1 METKLT
7 LLFSTLLS
15 LPPFLLSFN
24 TQRESI
30 EACVVVALLLN
41 MCTRL
46 KLTRMRKQVW
56 WGAISGILVS
66 VLLGIVFVAVFYLT
80 KSKVMTGASKAI
92 FKGYINLVAVLLITM
107 LSFAMLRFMNYEKKW
122 AAKLEAAA
130 AKIDVGR
137 ANQWS
142 IFFLAF
148 TAVFRE
154 GIESVIFLA
163 GVSTTTSWTA
173 IPLAGIVGVLIGLA
187 VGFALYYTG
196 RQIKDIAWFF
206 VLSCS
211 LLFFI
216 AAGLTSLAMVREK
229 ENEEAAWKELCLRL
243 CLVLFRG
250 ERGEREREKLGDE
263 ETKNSRFLSPNR
275 FLPPPPSPTQ
285 TSNQQVSWQS
295 IGWFGTWDPPTD
307 RPWWNRAVWDT
318 SGCCPT
324 SNQFFA
330 LMTAMFGYLPK
341 PTFISLFSYF
351 GYWAIVLL
359 CIGVKLCRGT
369 LTDATK
375 GKGGA
380 AAADEEGAAAEE
392 GGKGAKGKGAGDGN
406 SANEGCSSSGG
417 SAQDPSEAPY
427 LLPVAHKHLPHLGGK
442 EPPKAAGAT
451 DVETGAAASDREPKK
466 WWQRGK
472 KE

>member
-1 METKLT
+1 MPD
-7 LLFSTLLS
+7 LFSVPAMFIML
-15 LPPFLLSFN
+15 
-24 TQRESI
+24 RESI

-154 GIESVIFLA
+154 GVESVIFLA
-163 GVSTTTSWTA
+163 DVSTTTSWTA

-216 AAGLTSLAMVREK
+216 AAGLTSLAM
-229 ENEEAAWKELCLRL
+229 
-243 CLVLFRG
+243 
-250 ERGEREREKLGDE
+250 
-263 ETKNSRFLSPNR
+263 
-275 FLPPPPSPTQ
+275 
-285 TSNQQVSWQS
+285 VSWQS

-442 EPPKAAGAT
+442 VQPKAAGAT

-466 WWQRGK
+466 W
-472 KE
+472 

>member
-154 GIESVIFLA
+154 GVESVIFLA

-275 FLPPPPSPTQ
+275 FRPPPPPHPPKPPINRSPG
-285 TSNQQVSWQS
+285 SPSAGS
-295 IGWFGTWDPPTD
+295 APGTRPPTA
-307 RPWWNRAVWDT
+307 PGGTAP
-318 SGCCPT
+318 SGTP
-324 SNQFFA
+324 
-330 LMTAMFGYLPK
+330 P
-341 PTFISLFSYF
+341 
-351 GYWAIVLL
+351 
-359 CIGVKLCRGT
+359 
-369 LTDATK
+369 
-375 GKGGA
+375 GA
-380 AAADEEGAAAEE
+380 AR
-392 GGKGAKGKGAGDGN
+392 
-406 SANEGCSSSGG
+406 
-417 SAQDPSEAPY
+417 P
-427 LLPVAHKHLPHLGGK
+427 
-442 EPPKAAGAT
+442 AT
-451 DVETGAAASDREPKK
+451 SFSRS
-466 WWQRGK
+466 
-472 KE
+472 